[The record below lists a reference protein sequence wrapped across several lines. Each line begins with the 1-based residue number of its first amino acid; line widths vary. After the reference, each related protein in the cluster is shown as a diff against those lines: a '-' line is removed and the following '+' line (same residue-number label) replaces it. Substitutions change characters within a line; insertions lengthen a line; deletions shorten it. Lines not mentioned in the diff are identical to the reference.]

1 MGTQTHPAFK
11 RLRAQEAFFQVQLPS
26 SLMAS
31 QQHHQLASGSM
42 GGVGSS
48 GGGAP
53 APTSGGTMTES
64 LIESNLPVKWVDVL
78 GEWQALSALLKVIE
92 EEKRA
97 PYR

>member
-1 MGTQTHPAFK
+1 
-11 RLRAQEAFFQVQLPS
+11 
-26 SLMAS
+26 
-31 QQHHQLASGSM
+31 
-42 GGVGSS
+42 
-48 GGGAP
+48 
-53 APTSGGTMTES
+53 MTES